1 MIEEQ
6 ATVIKCEDQYVW
18 VQTQRQSTC
27 GHCSVKNGCG
37 TQLLSKVLGNKIARV
52 RCLNTRNSNSGDDS
66 FLLKSG
72 DKVVIGLQESALLN
86 GSLLIYF
93 LPLVI
98 MILLGGLSVFAA
110 RIWWPEGTDLLSIVA
125 SFTGLFI
132 GLYLAR
138 RFSQTDTQGKD
149 GHQYQYEPVILKIL
163 PASEWACQIK
173 QTQDLSA

>member
-6 ATVIKCEDQYVW
+6 ATVIKCEAQYVW

-27 GHCSVKNGCG
+27 GHCSLKNGCG

-52 RCLNTRNSNSGDDS
+52 RCLNTLKSNSGDDS
-66 FLLKSG
+66 FQLNSG
-72 DKVVIGLQESALLN
+72 DKVVIGLKESALLN

-110 RIWWPEGTDLLSIVA
+110 KIWWPDGTDLLSIVA
-125 SFTGLFI
+125 SFSGLFL

-138 RFSQTDTQGKD
+138 SISQENIKSTDN
-149 GHQYQYEPVILKIL
+149 HQYEPVILKKI
-163 PASEWACQIK
+163 PASEWSCRVE
-173 QTQDLSA
+173 